1 MCIIMFSFSKTST
14 VVNSNFPLPTRL
26 TPSPTARDHL
36 HLSSLL
42 PPPPPPR
49 LLHSTCRFH
58 CMQCWTGT
66 TPLDNTCSTRPSYSR
81 TRHTVRAT
89 AHIHYHSICTYVS
102 ACISPNTYCTYVLL
116 HDLLR
121 TLHTTNVCRCCM
133 YLYVSVHR
141 YRVWPASGEG
151 TSV

>member
-1 MCIIMFSFSKTST
+1 MYNYSSMFSFSKTS
-14 VVNSNFPLPTRL
+14 SCYFPLSTRL

-49 LLHSTCRFH
+49 LLHSTCRSH

-102 ACISPNTYCTYVLL
+102 ACISPNTYVCTIYYMTCYVHYTLL
-116 HDLLR
+116 MCADV
-121 TLHTTNVCRCCM
+121 VCICM

-141 YRVWPASGEG
+141 YRV
-151 TSV
+151 